1 MSVRSLKYKV
11 RIKAVIDQ
19 QQLVALVRMA
29 PIIATAMPVAEFHCG
44 PFQCDTI
51 DDVWAIVTEMVA
63 QERQSA
69 YEKLR
74 DFAP

>member
-1 MSVRSLKYKV
+1 MKFKV
-11 RIKAVIDQ
+11 RIKAIIDQ
-19 QQLVALVRMA
+19 QQLVSLVRSA
-29 PIIATAMPVAEFHCG
+29 PITATAIPIAEFHCG

-51 DDVWAIVTEMVA
+51 EDVWAIVTETVA

-69 YEKLR
+69 YEKLK